1 MINAQMSLCFCNV
14 LLEPS
19 VPVSINQS
27 INQSIDRS
35 INQSNNQSSNQSI
48 NQFVHARFPLQAIL
62 FLCGEMINYMYALGA
77 CA

>member
-27 INQSIDRS
+27 IDRSIDQS
-35 INQSNNQSSNQSI
+35 INQSTINQVINQSI
-48 NQFVHARFPLQAIL
+48 RSCVFSFASYSVSVRN
-62 FLCGEMINYMYALGA
+62 
-77 CA
+77 